1 MPKNGCFNVS
11 LGTDSHEIS
20 KNSFELVIYFATASH
35 EISKN
40 GVS

>member
-1 MPKNGCFNVS
+1 MYLFVLPIS
-11 LGTDSHEIS
+11 GTDSHEIS